1 MKKLLLFIIVCFVL
15 FILYYEYTNY
25 DMVNVISVIDKKK
38 YSVRNRED
46 KNKASNMLAK
56 INENIK
62 KLTFY
67 LMSNIDKFKEY
78 EPYIIQLNNNI
89 ESVIISETPFN
100 SNYTSYTVNKGDKI
114 LFCLR
119 NKVSSKLLD
128 KNNLH
133 DINLIMYVALHEIS
147 HVACPEYNH
156 TPLFNKIFKFF
167 CLEAINIGIYNKIDY
182 SKNPANYCGMT
193 VDNSII

>member
-1 MKKLLLFIIVCFVL
+1 MKKLILIILVFFLL
-15 FILYYEYTNY
+15 FILYYEYNNY
-25 DMVNVISVIDKKK
+25 DMINIISDIDAKE

-46 KNKASNMLAK
+46 KNRAANMLAK
-56 INENIK
+56 INMNIHKLSLYLVNNIK
-62 KLTFY
+62 KY
-67 LMSNIDKFKEY
+67 KEY

-89 ESVIISETPFN
+89 KNVVISETPYN

-119 NKVSSKLLD
+119 KKVNSNLLD

-167 CLEAINIGIYNKIDY
+167 CLEAVNIGIYTKIDY
-182 SKNPANYCGMT
+182 SKYPELYCGLL